1 MDVFLQALVSG
12 LSIGAMYVLLSVGV
26 ALVFG
31 VLNVVNFAQGDFMT
45 VAAYVG
51 FTGVTTMGL
60 GLFMSSLLMV
70 PVLLAVGLVFFLVV
84 VLPTS
89 RRDHEV
95 QFIATFGTAL
105 ALQGL
110 VQVFWGG
117 NPVSIKRSTDSFA
130 LGSVTIPEESL
141 IRIVLTTVAMLALW
155 GFLSGTKL
163 GRRVKATAADPVAAQ
178 LLGIDTRRMQL
189 VAVLVSSVL
198 TAAGGYALLTSTIL
212 TPTVGFTMIFSAF
225 TVVVLA
231 GLGSLGGALVASI
244 VLGLAVSFTGT
255 YVNVSVTSAVPFAVI
270 FLVLAFR
277 PTGLRG
283 KAAV

>member
-1 MDVFLQALVSG
+1 MNVFLQSVVSG
-12 LSIGAMYVLLSVGV
+12 MSIGAMYVLLSVGV

-51 FTGVTTMGL
+51 FSCVTSLGF
-60 GLFMSSLLMV
+60 GLFAASLLMV
-70 PVLLAVGLVFFLVV
+70 PVLLAVGLLFFLVV
-84 VLPTS
+84 VVPTS

-110 VQVFWGG
+110 VQVLWGG
-117 NPVSIKRSTDSFA
+117 NPVSIKRSTDSF
-130 LGSVTIPEESL
+130 TIGDIVVPEESV
-141 IRIVLTTVAMLALW
+141 IRIALTTVAMLALW
-155 GFLSGTKL
+155 FFLSGTRL

-178 LLGIDTRRMQL
+178 LLGIDTRKMQL

-212 TPTVGFTMIFSAF
+212 TPTVGFSMIFSAF

-244 VLGLAVSFTGT
+244 VLGLAISFTGT
-255 YVNVSVTSAVPFAVI
+255 YVSVSATSAVPFVVI
-270 FLVLAFR
+270 FVVLALR